1 MATFR
6 LIENFFSEVNHTDF
20 FDKIALVAHNC
31 YQVKEKDH
39 ASNIGFI
46 QRLVQSGHL
55 AMMEHYRFAFV
66 LNESQYHRFLELHNS
81 FYELGEYMR
90 EKGSYHEM
98 VYLLSCSIRPIL
110 ENLDS
115 ADVLEKEMAILLAN
129 SLPEEVKSVLLPNLK
144 GEEKVP
150 LFDVEKNKDKIPSEI
165 YDRFT
170 YVTYHLITDRGVTH
184 ELVRHRICSFA
195 QESTRYCNYTKDKFD
210 ACLTFMKP
218 SKYEE
223 RKEIYDVFYQK
234 CSDAYFELI
243 QSGATPDEARA
254 VLPNS
259 LKASIMV
266 TCNLKEWKKIF
277 FLRTDPHAHFD
288 IRRLMLLVQEDM
300 IKKGYIHD
308 EEGR

>member
-1 MATFR
+1 MASFR
-6 LIENFFSEVNHTDF
+6 LIENSFDEVNHTDF

-39 ASNIGFI
+39 TSNIGFI

-66 LNESQYHRFLELHNS
+66 LNEKQYHSFLELHNP

-90 EKGSYHEM
+90 EKGTFKEM

-110 ENLDS
+110 ENLNS
-115 ADVLEKEMAILLAN
+115 EDVLEQDMALLLAS
-129 SLPEEVKSVLLPNLK
+129 SLPSEVTSVLLPDLK
-144 GEEKVP
+144 PHEKVE
-150 LFDVEKNKDKIPSEI
+150 LFDVEKNKEKIPSEI

-184 ELVRHRICSFA
+184 ELVRHRVCSFA

-223 RKEIYDVFYQK
+223 RKETYDSFYQK
-234 CSDAYFELI
+234 CADSYFELI

-288 IRRLMLLVQEDM
+288 IRRLMLLVKDDM
-300 IKKGYIHD
+300 VKKGYIQD
-308 EEGR
+308 DQGE

>member
-1 MATFR
+1 MASFR
-6 LIENFFSEVNHTDF
+6 LIENSFSEVNHSDF
-20 FDKIALVAHNC
+20 YDKIALVAHNC

-39 ASNIGFI
+39 ESNVGFI

-66 LNESQYHRFLELHNS
+66 LDESQYHSFLELHNP

-90 EKGSYHEM
+90 EKGSYREM

-110 ENLDS
+110 ENIDS
-115 ADVLEKEMAILLAN
+115 EDVLEKEMATLLAN
-129 SLPEEVKSVLLPNLK
+129 SLPLEVKSVLLPDLK
-144 GEEKVP
+144 EGKSVS
-150 LFDVEKNKDKIPSEI
+150 LFDVEKNRDKIPSEI
-165 YDRFT
+165 YDRFH

-223 RKEIYDVFYQK
+223 RKEIYDSFYQK
-234 CSDAYFELI
+234 CADTYFELI

-277 FLRTDPHAHFD
+277 SLRTDPHAHFD

-300 IKKGYIHD
+300 VKKGYISNG
-308 EEGR
+308 EGR